1 MAESKKRQLYLRI
14 VKYVVYT
21 IMIGVT
27 TLIITPLANTHDL
40 YIQLIWTGLTDMMAL
55 VLVMSMQRISFYRR
69 KLFDE
74 TI

>member
-21 IMIGVT
+21 VMIGVT